1 MSEELSETGN
11 FLKNEE
17 NIKVFKM
24 VSGEEVIARLSDE
37 DADTYELTEP
47 VLFTLVDTGDPKT
60 PQQVRPWC
68 WPMNSYLGRY
78 RIDKADIT
86 LATQARSEAI
96 NIYHQFVIGELNYVS
111 GANADMEISEPEV
124 EVVE

>member
-1 MSEELSETGN
+1 MCIRDS
-11 FLKNEE
+11 
-17 NIKVFKM
+17 
-24 VSGEEVIARLSDE
+24 
-37 DADTYELTEP
+37 
-47 VLFTLVDTGDPKT
+47 
-60 PQQVRPWC
+60 
-68 WPMNSYLGRY
+68 Y